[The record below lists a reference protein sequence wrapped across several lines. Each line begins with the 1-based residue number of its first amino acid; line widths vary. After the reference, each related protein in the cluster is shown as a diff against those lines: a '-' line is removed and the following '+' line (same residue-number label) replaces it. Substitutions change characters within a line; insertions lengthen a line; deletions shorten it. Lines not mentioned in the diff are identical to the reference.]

1 MTRGVILLIAG
12 VVGLVTVYSMRPP
25 SGLGDAFMM
34 MGQGRQT
41 YLKEPVY
48 FGLMAISGIIAILG
62 IVSIV
67 KDKDKEKE

>member
-1 MTRGVILLIAG
+1 MKKGVIMLSIGVVALIA
-12 VVGLVTVYSMRPP
+12 VYTMRPP
-25 SGLGDAFMM
+25 SGLGDAIMM

-62 IVSIV
+62 IVSIM
-67 KDKDKEKE
+67 KDMNKGKD